1 MDCHPIQM
9 SARKPRLALSDNADR
24 DLRNILVFTEQKW
37 GKAQRRTYRQR
48 FIEAFAELLRFPDL
62 GLARS
67 ELGPGVRTY
76 RVGQHVV
83 IYQST
88 ETELLIVRIL
98 HVRRDL
104 DAEFA

>member
-1 MDCHPIQM
+1 M
-9 SARKPRLALSDNADR
+9 SVRKPRLALSDNADR
-24 DLRNILVFTEQKW
+24 DLRNILVFTEQQW

-48 FIEAFAELLRFPDL
+48 FIEAFAELLRFP
-62 GLARS
+62 
-67 ELGPGVRTY
+67 ELGPARPELGQGIRAR

-83 IYQST
+83 IYQAT

-104 DAEFA
+104 DAELE